1 LEEFRADILAG
12 LARPQK
18 RLPSKY
24 LYDDDGSHLFEDICT
39 APEYYPTRT
48 ERELLNSLMPDL
60 DKLVEPGTVMVE
72 FGSGACVKTR
82 VVLDGVNGISSYVP
96 IEICESWVMDIAQE
110 LREEYPG
117 LKVFPVAGDFMTQVT
132 LPAALDGAPRLG
144 FFPGSTIGN
153 LTVDDAVKFLT
164 IARNCLGPKGR
175 LLLGVDMQKDVDT
188 LIAAYDDAGGITRDF
203 NRNILTR
210 INRELDGNFDL
221 KYFRH
226 CARWNDD
233 AKRIEMHLESL
244 LDQTVSVAGRDIAF
258 AEGETIHTENSH
270 KYTVEGFGDLAAR
283 AGWRI
288 AQSWVSPPPEFAVL
302 LLEQD

>member
-1 LEEFRADILAG
+1 MEDFRADILAG

-24 LYDDDGSHLFEDICT
+24 LYDDDGSQLFEDICT

-48 ERELLNSLMPDL
+48 ERKLLGELMPEL

-82 VVLDGVNGISSYVP
+82 LVLNDVSGISAYVP

-110 LREEYPG
+110 LREEYSG
-117 LKVFPVAGDFMTQVT
+117 LKVFPVAGDFMTPVT
-132 LPAALDGAPRLG
+132 LPGELDGAPRLG

-153 LTVDDAVKFLT
+153 LTVDEAVKFLQV
-164 IARNCLGPKGR
+164 ARACLGPKGR
-175 LLLGVDMQKDVDT
+175 LLLGVDMQKDIDT
-188 LIAAYDDAGGITRDF
+188 LLAAYDDAGGITRDF
-203 NRNILTR
+203 NQNLLVR
-210 INRELDGNFDL
+210 INRELEGGFDL
-221 KYFRH
+221 KLFRH
-226 CARWNDD
+226 RAKWNDE
-233 AKRIEMHLESL
+233 AKRVEMHLESRI
-244 LDQTVSVAGRDIAF
+244 DQTVPVAGQDFAF

-270 KYTVEGFGDLAAR
+270 KYTVEGFAELAGR

-288 AQSWVSPPPEFAVL
+288 AKSWISPPPQFAVM
-302 LLEQD
+302 LLE